1 MPGTVAAACSR
12 CGRKFNFAP
21 EAARDTCMIC
31 GGPVVLPAGFVKPAA
46 ASAPVRPLKVGCPV
60 CARPKE
66 LEPASA
72 GRTVSCWFCQAP
84 LLVPDRDG
92 VARLALP
99 ADPPAASAAPPAGD
113 AAPESK
119 LLWTLLQKLHQA
131 GALGVGTGD
140 WVARQLQKLAS
151 WERAG
156 APPRSPFDATFTAAV
171 LAAAVF
177 KTAAADEE
185 PTPDGLFLS
194 LKIDEKLGT
203 TPGQAALLDSVIG
216 LSLVALTGR
225 GWIST
230 PDPDAEPEK
239 IEIYLDWFLK
249 EGPLGTD
256 LGFEVRTSDGRT
268 LKSEKVLGREFAAKF
283 PSLFGKGARGLLA
296 FKAAF
301 GAAAPARLWPYLSRE
316 ALHAQVAQSTGDAVF
331 AADLAARV
339 FRLYKS

>member
-1 MPGTVAAACSR
+1 MPETVAAACSR

-46 ASAPVRPLKVGCPV
+46 PSASLRPLKVGCPV
-60 CARPKE
+60 CARPPE
-66 LEPASA
+66 LEPSSA
-72 GRTVSCWFCQAP
+72 GRTVPCWFCQAP

-99 ADPPAASAAPPAGD
+99 ADPPAAASAPPTGTVAS
-113 AAPESK
+113 ESK
-119 LLWTLLQKLHQA
+119 LLWTILQKLHQA
-131 GALGVGTGD
+131 GTLGVGTGE
-140 WVARQLQKLAS
+140 WVARQLQKLDA

-156 APPRSPFDATFTAAV
+156 APPRSPFDAKFTAAV
-171 LAAAVF
+171 LSAAVF
-177 KTAAADEE
+177 KTAPAEEE
-185 PTPDGLFLS
+185 PMPGGLFLS
-194 LKIDEKLGT
+194 LKIDEKTGA

-216 LSLVALTGR
+216 LGLLALQGR

-239 IEIYLDWFLK
+239 IEIFLDWFLK

-256 LGFEVRTSDGRT
+256 LGFEVRTSEGRT
-268 LKSEKVLGREFAAKF
+268 LKSEKVLGKEFAAKF

-296 FKAAF
+296 FKCAF
-301 GAAAPARLWPYLSRE
+301 GAAAPGRLWPYLSRE
-316 ALHAQVAQSTGDAVF
+316 ALQAQVAQSTGDAAF
-331 AADLAARV
+331 AADVAAQV
-339 FRLYKS
+339 FRLFKS